1 MATAKV
7 TYTGGLRTEAKHLKS
22 GQTIITDAPTD
33 NQGKGEAFS
42 PTDLAATS
50 FASCS
55 LTIMGIAAQS
65 RDIDMEGAY
74 AEVTKV
80 MGSDPRRIARIE
92 IQMYMPDKAYTDS
105 EKKILEKAARHCP
118 VAMSLS
124 DNTEELITIHWK

>member
-7 TYTGGLRTEAKHLKS
+7 TYTGGLRTEAIHLKS

-50 FASCS
+50 LASCS

-80 MGSDPRRIARIE
+80 MGSDPRHIARIE
-92 IQMYMPDKAYTDS
+92 IQLYMPDKAYTDS
-105 EKKILEKAARHCP
+105 EKKILEKAAHHCP

-124 DNTEELITIHWK
+124 EKTEELITIHWK